1 MSNRLVVQP
10 VDVLRDE
17 VRDDRSMLE
26 RREREMGRVGERGAD
41 GWIADVCPKPDE
53 AGLGIC
59 ACTARRGVVSRL
71 TSSAGCDGDE
81 VRIHLAGD
89 GMILG
94 AYRKAWPLG
103 PSSTSW

>member
-41 GWIADVCPKPDE
+41 GWIADV
-53 AGLGIC
+53 
-59 ACTARRGVVSRL
+59 
-71 TSSAGCDGDE
+71 
-81 VRIHLAGD
+81 
-89 GMILG
+89 
-94 AYRKAWPLG
+94 
-103 PSSTSW
+103 